1 MIILIPLGGTGE
13 RFKINGY
20 DKPKSLID
28 VNNKPILFHLLDNLT
43 LTAPDVDFVYIP
55 YNKEYADYN
64 FETLVKTKYPNIQF
78 HFFKLLENTRGAV
91 ETINL
96 SLKYLIDTEV
106 INKDTDVPL
115 LCVDGDN
122 YYKSDIISKWGRD
135 NTVFIF
141 NDKGQDAKY
150 SYIDILEKGT
160 TPVWGFIAQEVAE
173 TLDYA
178 VDTMEKAIPNIYSLC
193 DVLEQGYVLQFSNF
207 DTANLARKE
216 DNTLIT
222 RLQLRTWKNLEIE
235 VEIKNVM
242 SSSKI
247 RLTSPINFEECN
259 AVLENDDVL
268 ENKILAYGQIVDDFL
283 TIKKEAI
290 FTVSVAALQ
299 EVDRRQVSDNKRI
312 IELESEVS
320 ELQEDLIVTRGELTS
335 VQDELYM
342 AKAQIEDMR
351 LRFEDIMSRL
361 STLETA

>member
-1 MIILIPLGGTGE
+1 
-13 RFKINGY
+13 
-20 DKPKSLID
+20 
-28 VNNKPILFHLLDNLT
+28 
-43 LTAPDVDFVYIP
+43 
-55 YNKEYADYN
+55 
-64 FETLVKTKYPNIQF
+64 
-78 HFFKLLENTRGAV
+78 
-91 ETINL
+91 
-96 SLKYLIDTEV
+96 
-106 INKDTDVPL
+106 
-115 LCVDGDN
+115 
-122 YYKSDIISKWGRD
+122 
-135 NTVFIF
+135 
-141 NDKGQDAKY
+141 
-150 SYIDILEKGT
+150 
-160 TPVWGFIAQEVAE
+160 
-173 TLDYA
+173 
-178 VDTMEKAIPNIYSLC
+178 
-193 DVLEQGYVLQFSNF
+193 
-207 DTANLARKE
+207 
-216 DNTLIT
+216 
-222 RLQLRTWKNLEIE
+222 
-235 VEIKNVM
+235 M

>member
-1 MIILIPLGGTGE
+1 
-13 RFKINGY
+13 
-20 DKPKSLID
+20 
-28 VNNKPILFHLLDNLT
+28 
-43 LTAPDVDFVYIP
+43 
-55 YNKEYADYN
+55 
-64 FETLVKTKYPNIQF
+64 
-78 HFFKLLENTRGAV
+78 
-91 ETINL
+91 
-96 SLKYLIDTEV
+96 
-106 INKDTDVPL
+106 
-115 LCVDGDN
+115 
-122 YYKSDIISKWGRD
+122 
-135 NTVFIF
+135 
-141 NDKGQDAKY
+141 
-150 SYIDILEKGT
+150 
-160 TPVWGFIAQEVAE
+160 
-173 TLDYA
+173 
-178 VDTMEKAIPNIYSLC
+178 
-193 DVLEQGYVLQFSNF
+193 
-207 DTANLARKE
+207 
-216 DNTLIT
+216 
-222 RLQLRTWKNLEIE
+222 
-235 VEIKNVM
+235 M

-247 RLTSPINFEECN
+247 RLTSPINFEDCN